1 MKTVEKE
8 MKMDLAYAQF
18 GFRGT
23 AVTYLGRKDAIR
35 DMQNYLDI
43 HFPDDLT
50 MAAMIDRVNRN
61 ELYVFVTK
69 IDKFADAKALRVLK
83 REFKT
88 RTGRLIDE
96 RAFKVAMAFLEE
108 EKIARPNGFSHQD
121 IVEFIETSMWR
132 DYIIEY
138 EDEDLL
144 PDPDDEPDSDG
155 K

>member
-1 MKTVEKE
+1 

-18 GFRGT
+18 GFMGN

-43 HFPDDLT
+43 HLPNDLT

-132 DYIIEY
+132 DYIIEF
-138 EDEDLL
+138 
-144 PDPDDEPDSDG
+144 
-155 K
+155 

>member
-1 MKTVEKE
+1 MKI
-8 MKMDLAYAQF
+8 DLAYAQF
-18 GFRGT
+18 GFMGN
-23 AVTYLGRKDAIR
+23 AVTFLGRKDAIR
-35 DMQNYLDI
+35 DMQNYLDL
-43 HFPDDLT
+43 HLPNDLT

-69 IDKFADAKALRVLK
+69 IDVFADTKALRVLK
-83 REFKT
+83 REFKSK
-88 RTGRLIDE
+88 TGRLIDE

-108 EKIARPNGFSHQD
+108 ERIARPNGFSHQD

>member
-1 MKTVEKE
+1 

-18 GFRGT
+18 GFMGN

-43 HFPDDLT
+43 HLPNDLT

-69 IDKFADAKALRVLK
+69 IDKFADTKALRVLK

-108 EKIARPNGFSHQD
+108 ERIARPNGFSHQD

>member
-1 MKTVEKE
+1 

-18 GFRGT
+18 GFMGN

-43 HFPDDLT
+43 HLPNDLT

-69 IDKFADAKALRVLK
+69 IDKFADTKALRVLK